1 MAEKKKWRKVP
12 GTEPEDTTT
21 GDFGGGDGRP
31 PRIVMTP
38 DPDDEG
44 DEPDAASSGSAIAM
58 GPGTLG
64 DDIEAVRL
72 ESERE
77 RLAAANALRDWVAVE
92 KPSNEPILKRLESDI
107 RSGRKLNEWGA
118 FSLDDLLR
126 PPAYDH
132 SRHWAAR
139 VGNIVTLVRNVLLF
153 APVGLTWYA
162 IDHAAGA
169 YQETLVK
176 NPASTDTFLQVWGN
190 ESWNLERVAF
200 WDMIIIVCLIALTFA
215 AHMLEG
221 SAEAVARRREDSADA
236 RFREVMVNVGLY
248 LHGFRQITPAAL
260 GGGLADSVNQ
270 LVIATTAM
278 KEASESMELITAK
291 GSVTLAEFAELSAK
305 EFAPASE
312 RLAQLAETLE
322 AAAGT
327 HRDLSELVK
336 TLHGHLEGSI
346 GTMDARMR
354 TLITE
359 LVTQMKENVDSVAVS
374 TMEVGDRIDRIGG
387 HLQAASATTLAAVE
401 ALYRHWRDGEGG
413 RGIPRA

>member
-1 MAEKKKWRKVP
+1 
-12 GTEPEDTTT
+12 
-21 GDFGGGDGRP
+21 
-31 PRIVMTP
+31 MTP

>member
-1 MAEKKKWRKVP
+1 MAEKKKWRKPSDVDTETVP
-12 GTEPEDTTT
+12 S
-21 GDFGGGDGRP
+21 GDSGGGDGTP

-38 DPDDEG
+38 EPDD
-44 DEPDAASSGSAIAM
+44 DDDDDSSGGAI
-58 GPGTLG
+58 PLG
-64 DDIEAVRL
+64 AGSLEDDIEAVRR

-77 RLAAANALRDWVAVE
+77 RLAAADALRDWVAAE
-92 KPSNEPILKRLESDI
+92 KPTNEPILKRLEGDI
-107 RSGRKLNEWGA
+107 RAGRKLNEWGA

-139 VGNIVTLVRNVLLF
+139 LGSVVTLVRNVLLF

-169 YQETLVK
+169 YQETLQN
-176 NPASTDTFLQVWGN
+176 NPASTETFLQVWGGQ
-190 ESWNLERVAF
+190 SWDLERVAF
-200 WDMIIIVCLIALTFA
+200 WDFWIIASLIALTFA
-215 AHMLEG
+215 AHLLEG
-221 SAEAVARRREDSADA
+221 FAESVARRREDSADT

-291 GSVTLAEFAELSAK
+291 GSATLAEFAELSAR

-312 RLAQLAETLE
+312 RLAKLADTLE

-327 HRDLSELVK
+327 HKDLTELVK

-354 TLITE
+354 ALITE

-374 TMEVGDRIDRIGG
+374 TVEVGERIDRIGG

>member
-1 MAEKKKWRKVP
+1 MAEKKKWRKP
-12 GTEPEDTTT
+12 SDEKPEAATS
-21 GDFGGGDGRP
+21 GDAGGGDGSP

-38 DPDDEG
+38 EPDDDDDEEG
-44 DEPDAASSGSAIAM
+44 TISGAIPM
-58 GPGTLG
+58 GPGSLE
-64 DDIEAVRL
+64 DDIEAVRR

-77 RLAAANALRDWVAVE
+77 RLAAADALRDWVAVE
-92 KPSNEPILKRLESDI
+92 RPTNEPILRRLESDI
-107 RSGRKLNEWGA
+107 RAGRKLNEWGA

-139 VGNIVTLVRNVLLF
+139 LGSLVTLTRNLF
-153 APVGLTWYA
+153 LFLPVFFTWIA
-162 IDHAAGA
+162 IDRAARA
-169 YQETLVK
+169 FEDK
-176 NPASTDTFLQVWGN
+176 NEAGMTFLQVWN
-190 ESWNLERVAF
+190 EQSFDLSRVAF
-200 WDMIIIVCLIALTFA
+200 VDAVLIGTLVILTLFA
-215 AHMLEG
+215 HGLETR
-221 SAEAVARRREDSADA
+221 AESVARQREDAADS

-291 GSVTLAEFAELSAK
+291 GSATLAEFAELSAR

-312 RLAQLAETLE
+312 RLAKLADTLE

-327 HRDLSELVK
+327 HRDLSDLVK
-336 TLHGHLEGSI
+336 TLQGHLEGSI

-359 LVTQMKENVDSVAVS
+359 LVNQLKENVDSVAIS

>member
-1 MAEKKKWRKVP
+1 MAEKKKWRPPVRKD
-12 GTEPEDTTT
+12 ED
-21 GDFGGGDGRP
+21 GPSADGAGGSGGIP
-31 PRIVMTP
+31 PTIVMTP
-38 DPDDEG
+38 DSDDDDDDDRVAIPMG
-44 DEPDAASSGSAIAM
+44 AGS
-58 GPGTLG
+58 LEE
-64 DDIEAVRL
+64 DIEVVRR

-77 RLAAANALRDWVAVE
+77 RLAAADALRDWIEVE
-92 KPSNEPILKRLESDI
+92 NPTNAPILRRLEGDI
-107 RSGRKLNEWGA
+107 RASRKLNEWGA

-139 VGNIVTLVRNVLLF
+139 FGNVVTLVRNVLLF
-153 APVGLTWYA
+153 APVGLTWFA

-169 YQETLVK
+169 YETTLTK
-176 NPASTDTFLQVWGN
+176 NPASTDTFLEVWG
-190 ESWNLERVAF
+190 EQSWDLARVAK
-200 WDMIIIVCLIALTFA
+200 WDMIFIIALIGLTFA
-215 AHMLEG
+215 AHVLEG
-221 SAEAVARRREDSADA
+221 FAESVARRREDRADS

-270 LVIATTAM
+270 LVIATNAM
-278 KEASESMELITAK
+278 KEASERMEQITAS
-291 GSVTLAEFAELSAK
+291 GAETLAEFAELSAK

-312 RLAQLAETLE
+312 RLATLADTLE

-327 HRDLSELVK
+327 HRDLTELVK

-354 TLITE
+354 ALIAE
-359 LVTQMKENVDSVAVS
+359 LMAQMQVNVDSVAVS
-374 TMEVGDRIDRIGG
+374 TNDVGRRIDQIGT
-387 HLQAASATTLAAVE
+387 HLQAAAASTLAAVD
-401 ALYRHWRDGEGG
+401 ALYRHRREEEGG